1 MNDGYLFNEIWDIMA
16 KTDNKEKVVSD
27 FDEIKGLVEEIK
39 NNMMSSEDCNNQFY
53 SVLQTLDNISTGIGN
68 FSAGNGQPSDEYTIL
83 QTNILEVKKE
93 MANLNQNIDE
103 TINSDLKELVTKL
116 TEKVNRLEILTNNAG
131 IDQQMIMNITGQ
143 IEKNIAG
150 TLRDTSDTLYSQSL
164 SSTEALRKDISEV
177 NDNMKECVEYLE
189 RSVKVVS
196 DDAVQHISDDL
207 TVLGTTVEKT
217 ADNLKRSVIDIFSR
231 IQETVE
237 KGSAVSKASS
247 AGASSVNNDQLDA
260 SFEMLKTGMY
270 NLNANNE
277 QRFSKLNHLIEELE
291 LFNKLEKF
299 SQLKDLPAIG
309 DLKHTL
315 QANLNKIVDEYSYTL
330 QNSQDR
336 DELSKSTQQFRK
348 DVYNSIISM
357 LGNVSEFLLEDG
369 NNKTGKKTQIDIIY
383 DKIDELTSVT
393 ELNNSG
399 YDNVKIE
406 ISDLREKCSSILE
419 SVKEVHS
426 RLGSKTMSLGE
437 TISEMKN
444 DLLSIQINSDAIR
457 KDSAGITDVVKECT
471 KSIIESSVPDRKN
484 IKDLLV
490 DIKKNISILQSG
502 DEESDYTYSMQDIEE
517 DVAKIRIYLNELTQ
531 NGISINSDEF
541 TDELNGVIVMVDSMK
556 QQLNK
561 IDECN
566 LSETMSKIQEDVT
579 SVSTRVN
586 KLILTSDNSYNII
599 EGALKEF
606 QVLSEE
612 IDKQIQKLAS
622 SNKFSALEENMNAV
636 KASLE
641 VSNNY
646 SNVINQSLIMLAEW
660 VDNAGEMI
668 TDIHDNQV
676 KSGDISEIKLALQ
689 NSTEN
694 IVAEV
699 KGMLT
704 DVSARIPEQIDYTEI
719 FSVIGSRLDEQDQR
733 LAKLDEKLSMML
745 EISAKN
751 DYSELNLKM
760 SAIDEKMEKLN
771 RSIEKLTS
779 FVNED

>member
-1 MNDGYLFNEIWDIMA
+1 MNDGYLFSEIWDIMA
-16 KTDNKEKVVSD
+16 KTDNKEKVTSKN
-27 FDEIKGLVEEIK
+27 DEIKSLIEEIK
-39 NNMMSSEDCNNQFY
+39 SNMMSSEDCNNQFY
-53 SVLQTLDNISTGIGN
+53 SVLQTLDNISTSIGN
-68 FSAGNGQPSDEYTIL
+68 ISSGNNQPTDEYTIL

-93 MANLNQNIDE
+93 LTNLNQNIDE

-164 SSTEALRKDISEV
+164 SSTDVLRKDISEV

-237 KGSAVSKASS
+237 KGSSASKSS
-247 AGASSVNNDQLDA
+247 SGAPSVNNDQLDA

-357 LGNVSEFLLEDG
+357 LGNVSEFLLEDE

-383 DKIDELTSVT
+383 DKLDELTSVT

-399 YDNVKIE
+399 YDNVQIE
-406 ISDLREKCSSILE
+406 INDLREKCSSILD

-426 RLGSKTMSLGE
+426 RLGSKTMSLDE
-437 TISEMKN
+437 TISEIKN

-457 KDSAGITDVVKECT
+457 KDSAGITDVVRECT
-471 KSIIESSVPDRKN
+471 NSIIESSVPDRNN

-541 TDELNGVIVMVDSMK
+541 TDELNGVVVMVDSMK

-586 KLILTSDNSYNII
+586 KLLLTSDNSYNMV
-599 EGALKEF
+599 EAALNEF
-606 QVLSEE
+606 KVLSEQ
-612 IDKQIQKLAS
+612 IDEQIQKLAS
-622 SNKFSALEENMNAV
+622 SNKFSALEENINAV

-668 TDIHDNQV
+668 TDINENQA
-676 KSGDISEIKLALQ
+676 KSGDISEIKLQLQ
-689 NSTEN
+689 NITEG
-694 IVAEV
+694 IMTEV
-699 KGMLT
+699 KGMLAEINT
-704 DVSARIPEQIDYTEI
+704 RIPEQIDYTEI
-719 FSVIGSRLDEQDQR
+719 FTVIGNRLDEQDQR
-733 LAKLDEKLSMML
+733 LAKLDEKLSMIL

-751 DYSELNLKM
+751 DYSELNIKM
-760 SAIDEKMEKLN
+760 NEIDEKMEKLN